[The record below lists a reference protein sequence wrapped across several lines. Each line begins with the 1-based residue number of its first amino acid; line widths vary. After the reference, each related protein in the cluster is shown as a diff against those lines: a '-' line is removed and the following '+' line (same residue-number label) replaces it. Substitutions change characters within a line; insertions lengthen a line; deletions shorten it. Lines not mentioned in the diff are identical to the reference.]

1 MTAPAVPPR
10 LRRSG
15 AGAVLAVGMLQAVAI
30 VVTGVLWF
38 LRGVFAGG
46 SCSPACDWDAADA
59 AGMLFGGAILASLV
73 LTAAAAVVA
82 WRTGR
87 DLAWVPLVSVSVVVA
102 GYLAAAVV
110 FDGAM
115 R

>member
-1 MTAPAVPPR
+1 MTAPAVPAR

-38 LRGVFAGG
+38 LRGVLAGG

-59 AGMLFGGAILASLV
+59 AGMLLGGAILASLV

-102 GYLAAAVV
+102 GYLAAAAL

>member
-1 MTAPAVPPR
+1 MSAPAVPAR

-15 AGAVLAVGMLQAVAI
+15 AGAVLAVGVLQAAAI

-46 SCSPACDWDAADA
+46 PCSPSCGWGMADA

-73 LTAAAAVVA
+73 LTAVAAVVA

-87 DLAWVPLVSVSVVVA
+87 DLAWVPLVSASVVVA
-102 GYLAAAVV
+102 GYVAAAVV

>member
-1 MTAPAVPPR
+1 MSAPAVPPR

-15 AGAVLAVGMLQAVAI
+15 AGAVLAVGVLQAVAI
-30 VVTGVLWF
+30 VVTGVLWL

-46 SCSPACDWDAADA
+46 SCSSSCDWGTANA
-59 AGMLFGGAILASLV
+59 AGTLFGGAILASLV
-73 LTAAAAVVA
+73 LTAAAAIVA

-87 DLAWVPLVSVSVVVA
+87 DLAWAPLVSTALVVV
-102 GYLAAAVV
+102 GYLAAAAL

>member
-1 MTAPAVPPR
+1 MSAPAVPPR

-15 AGAVLAVGMLQAVAI
+15 AGAVLAVGVLQAVAI
-30 VVTGVLWF
+30 VVTGVLWL

-46 SCSPACDWDAADA
+46 SCSSSCDWGTADA

-73 LTAAAAVVA
+73 LTAAAAIVA

-87 DLAWVPLVSVSVVVA
+87 DLAWVPIVSASVVVA
-102 GYLAAAVV
+102 GYLAAAAL
-110 FDGAM
+110 FDAAM